1 MSVQKIA
8 ASLNAAVTS
17 IGKGDAKF
25 FDEEAN
31 PTKIRKLLDNSSINK
46 QSGINERLRALKWL
60 LAQTTSGKD
69 VSEFFPDVVKNVIV
83 TDVQVK
89 KFVYMYLTYYA
100 DATAETR
107 ELALL
112 SINTFQRDMS
122 SPNQLLRSLALRVM
136 CSIRIRD
143 IVQLQMLAVGT
154 CARDSSAYVRKTAA
168 YALPKLYRLDPEQKP
183 QLVEILSRLI
193 GDKSTLVFGSAIA
206 AFNEI
211 CPEQLELIHP
221 HFRKLCSRLTD
232 LDEWGQM
239 MIMNVLLRYAR
250 TQFLDPRAD
259 PTTGQIVDM
268 IESTEAK
275 NKKRYSMTGPSSST
289 TSSSTATN
297 TNKHS
302 KREKQDSATSKEA
315 LDGFYSDDDN
325 EEGEKKGEGKG
336 RSSSES
342 KSKSNTGDS
351 DKDKT
356 SQKKSSPPKNS
367 AVEGGAVVG
376 GAVASDLLSEAIL
389 GDAILGDVAGGDD
402 AGGINGTVQLDT
414 AADAPGKPKAR
425 GVSDN
430 DHQLL
435 LANSLNLLHSQSSG
449 VIMAVA
455 SLHWYLG
462 SRKDI
467 TTAKI
472 VKALCRIFRTSRP
485 EIQHVLL
492 DNILKF
498 AALKPMLFQPYV
510 SDFYIRLSTDRAGVR
525 MKKLDMLTLLA
536 SQDNVQKLLVE
547 FTGNFYFFW

>member
-1 MSVQKIA
+1 MSGKKIA
-8 ASLNAAVTS
+8 KAFSSAISS

-46 QSGINERLRALKWL
+46 QAGINERLRALKWL
-60 LAQTTSGKD
+60 LAQTASGKD

-143 IVQLQMLAVGT
+143 IVQLQMLAVNT
-154 CARDSSAYVRKTAA
+154 CARDSSPYVRKTAA
-168 YALPKLYRLDPEQKP
+168 YALPKLYRLDPDQKP
-183 QLVEILSRLI
+183 QLVEILDKLI
-193 GDKSTLVFGSAIA
+193 GDNSTLVFGSAIA

-211 CPEQLELIHP
+211 CPEQLEVIHP
-221 HFRKLCSRLTD
+221 HFRKLCKRLND

-239 MIMNVLLRYAR
+239 MVMHVLLRYSR
-250 TQFLDPRAD
+250 TQFMDPRTD
-259 PTTGQIVDM
+259 PNTGLIVEK
-268 IESTEAK
+268 INSTPD
-275 NKKRYSMTGPSSST
+275 KKASSFSIGVDP
-289 TSSSTATN
+289 N
-297 TNKHS
+297 S
-302 KREKQDSATSKEA
+302 KRAKQDRATSVEA
-315 LDGFYSDDDN
+315 LDGFYSDDED
-325 EEGEKKGEGKG
+325 EKKKKEASPKIA
-336 RSSSES
+336 SSDNNDDNNE
-342 KSKSNTGDS
+342 T
-351 DKDKT
+351 KD
-356 SQKKSSPPKNS
+356 
-367 AVEGGAVVG
+367 
-376 GAVASDLLSEAIL
+376 ASGLLSP
-389 GDAILGDVAGGDD
+389 DPVVAPISS
-402 AGGINGTVQLDT
+402 A
-414 AADAPGKPKAR
+414 KPKAR
-425 GVSDN
+425 GVNDA
-430 DHQLL
+430 DHQLI
-435 LANSLNLLHSQSSG
+435 LATSLNLLHSQSSG

-485 EIQHVLL
+485 EIQHVILE
-492 DNILKF
+492 NILKF
-498 AALKPMLFQPYV
+498 AALKPKLFQPYI
-510 SDFYIRLSTDRAGVR
+510 SDFYIRLSIDRAGVR
-525 MKKLDMLTLLA
+525 MKKLDMLTLLV
-536 SQDNVQKLLVE
+536 SENNVQKLLKE
-547 FTGNFYFFW
+547 FADYVRHPDKLFVSSCVSTYLIVVKF

>member
-1 MSVQKIA
+1 MSTSIKKAGLAFSA
-8 ASLNAAVTS
+8 ALTS

-31 PTKIRKLLDNSSINK
+31 PQKIRKLLDNSSINK

-69 VSEFFPDVVKNVIV
+69 VSAFFPDVVKNVIV

-143 IVQLQMLAVGT
+143 IVQLQMLAVST
-154 CARDSSAYVRKTAA
+154 CARDSSPYVRKTAA
-168 YALPKLYRLDPEQKP
+168 CALPKLYRLDPEQKP
-183 QLVEILSRLI
+183 QLVEILLLLI

-206 AFNEI
+206 SFNEI

-221 HFRKLCSRLTD
+221 HFRKLCTRLGD

-250 TQFLDPRAD
+250 TQFLDPRTD
-259 PTTGQIVDM
+259 PVTGELVEVIPPSPSQD
-268 IESTEAK
+268 S
-275 NKKRYSMTGPSSST
+275 NKYGHMHANST
-289 TSSSTATN
+289 TTN
-297 TNKHS
+297 RNS
-302 KREKQDSATSKEA
+302 KRDKQDRQTSVEA
-315 LDGFYSDDDN
+315 LEGFYSDD
-325 EEGEKKGEGKG
+325 EKDEKNNK
-336 RSSSES
+336 
-342 KSKSNTGDS
+342 
-351 DKDKT
+351 KDKKDKKDKKKDK
-356 SQKKSSPPKNS
+356 QKEEEEEEEEQKPMTP
-367 AVEGGAVVG
+367 
-376 GAVASDLLSEAIL
+376 
-389 GDAILGDVAGGDD
+389 
-402 AGGINGTVQLDT
+402 TT
-414 AADAPGKPKAR
+414 AADDATTGVALPETPTAATTSTSSGLSPTGSTEGDTKSNDEDQTNRKPKAR
-425 GVSDN
+425 GVHDA

-472 VKALCRIFRTSRP
+472 VKALCRIFRKFFNTQQEDFVPHCRRVNAVGVFVYSYMFFRFCD
-485 EIQHVLL
+485 VLL
-492 DNILKF
+492 LFCFFSFLFSGRHIKTRSTTCFVGQHFKIWGLK
-498 AALKPMLFQPYV
+498 
-510 SDFYIRLSTDRAGVR
+510 T
-525 MKKLDMLTLLA
+525 
-536 SQDNVQKLLVE
+536 
-547 FTGNFYFFW
+547 